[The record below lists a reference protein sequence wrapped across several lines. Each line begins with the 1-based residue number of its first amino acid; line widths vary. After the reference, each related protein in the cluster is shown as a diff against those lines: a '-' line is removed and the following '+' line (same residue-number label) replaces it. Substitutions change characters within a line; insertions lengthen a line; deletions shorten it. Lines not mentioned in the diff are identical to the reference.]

1 MPGGEG
7 SSSAA
12 PPTIPL
18 IGQPGFGVS
27 TERCTPAF
35 SRQKGDLYSR

>member
-35 SRQKGDLYSR
+35 SRQKGDSYSR